1 MPTDPAQERPVQK
14 RATRASVA
22 AKTPTTARK
31 TAVATADTARKRADK
46 TAGRMTKKVAATA
59 SAAAPART
67 SPARQSPSSRD
78 ALAAGAARASGE
90 RARRT
95 RTPLLDASP
104 EPPPAVPEAGDPA
117 VEPLEVTARHTGAKH
132 RPRPSPRAAAPS
144 AKAVAHSGG
153 RTERR
158 QRTRT
163 TTARRPGPQ
172 AARTL
177 AAVPDAAVP
186 DAAVPDA
193 AVPDAAV
200 PDAAVPD
207 AAVPDV
213 GALEVALTAPGAVH
227 PGVEDVVGAAV
238 AALRTVAA
246 ATGISSEEVEVQVA
260 RTLAFVRRRL
270 TGDFDV
276 DEFGFDED
284 FTTNIYL
291 PLLRPLYRTWFRV
304 EVRGVEN
311 LPAEGGGLVVANH
324 SGTVAMDSLMTQV
337 AVFDEHP
344 EHRHLRM
351 LGADLVFQTPVVAQV
366 ARKSGSTLA
375 GNADAERLLGGGEL
389 VGVWPEGFKGVGKP
403 FSERYK
409 LQRFGRGG
417 FVSAAIRTGVPI
429 IPCSI
434 IGAEEIYPILGN
446 MKTLARVLGAP
457 YAPVTPTWPL
467 LGPLGLIPLPSKWI
481 IEFGVP
487 VETQDLGPG
496 AADDPMLV
504 FDLTDQI
511 RETIQQSL
519 YSLLM
524 QRRSVFF

>member
-14 RATRASVA
+14 RATRASAA
-22 AKTPTTARK
+22 AKAPTTARK
-31 TAVATADTARKRADK
+31 SAIPTADPARKRGDK
-46 TAGRMTKKVAATA
+46 AAGRMTKKVAATA
-59 SAAAPART
+59 SAAPART

-78 ALAAGAARASGE
+78 ALATGAARASGE

-104 EPPPAVPEAGDPA
+104 EPSPAVSMAGDPA

-144 AKAVAHSGG
+144 TKAVAHSGG

-186 DAAVPDA
+186 DA
-193 AVPDAAV
+193 
-200 PDAAVPD
+200 
-207 AAVPDV
+207 
-213 GALEVALTAPGAVH
+213 GAPEVALTAPGAVH
-227 PGVEDVVGAAV
+227 PGVEDVLGAAV

-487 VETQDLGPG
+487 VETKDLGPG

>member
-59 SAAAPART
+59 SAAAPAKT

-117 VEPLEVTARHTGAKH
+117 VEPLEVTARHTEAKH

-158 QRTRT
+158 QRNRT
-163 TTARRPGPQ
+163 TTARRPGPH

-186 DAAVPDA
+186 DA
-193 AVPDAAV
+193 
-200 PDAAVPD
+200 
-207 AAVPDV
+207 
-213 GALEVALTAPGAVH
+213 GAPEVALTAPGAVH

-284 FTTNIYL
+284 FTTNVYL

>member
-1 MPTDPAQERPVQK
+1 MATDPTTQSSTTTSAPTGSASPARSMK
-14 RATRASVA
+14 ATAKNVTA
-22 AKTPTTARK
+22 KKVTAKKVTAKTVTA
-31 TAVATADTARKRADK
+31 
-46 TAGRMTKKVAATA
+46 KKTA
-59 SAAAPART
+59 SAPAG
-67 SPARQSPSSRD
+67 ARRGSSSRD
-78 ALAAGAARASGE
+78 ALAAGAARATGE
-90 RARRT
+90 RSRRT
-95 RTPLLDASP
+95 RTPLLGPGPVAEAPVSTTVPAPTTVSAPTVPFPVAEAPPLGVPTDAIR
-104 EPPPAVPEAGDPA
+104 AAA
-117 VEPLEVTARHTGAKH
+117 EVTSKHTASKH
-132 RPRPSPRAAAPS
+132 RPQPSPRTTTPS

-153 RTERR
+153 RAQRR
-158 QRTRT
+158 SPTRGSGNRGT
-163 TTARRPGPQ
+163 RARR
-172 AARTL
+172 AL
-177 AAVPDAAVP
+177 VS
-186 DAAVPDA
+186 
-193 AVPDAAV
+193 
-200 PDAAVPD
+200 
-207 AAVPDV
+207 VPDV
-213 GALEVALTAPGAVH
+213 PEGGSSSPVPVPRPGAIH
-227 PGVEDVVGAAV
+227 PGMEDLLHAGV

-246 ATGISSEEVEVQVA
+246 ATGISPEDVEVQVA
-260 RTLAFVRRRL
+260 RTLAFLRRRL
-270 TGDFDV
+270 TGEFHV

-284 FTTNIYL
+284 FTTNAYL
-291 PLLRPLYRTWFRV
+291 PLLRPLYRSWFRV
-304 EVRGVEN
+304 EVRGMEN
-311 LPAEGGGLVVANH
+311 IPADGGGLVVANH

-344 EHRHLRM
+344 AHRHLRM
-351 LGADLVFQTPVVAQV
+351 LGADLVFQTPFVGQL

-375 GNADAERLLGGGEL
+375 GNADAERLLAGGDL

-417 FVSAAIRTGVPI
+417 FVAAAIRTGVPI

-434 IGAEEIYPILGN
+434 VGAEEIYPIIGN
-446 MKTLARVLGAP
+446 MKTLARLVGAP

-487 VETQDLGPG
+487 VETKDLGAG

-511 RETIQQSL
+511 RETIQQTL

>member
-14 RATRASVA
+14 RATRASGA
-22 AKTPTTARK
+22 AKAPTTAPK

-46 TAGRMTKKVAATA
+46 TAGRMTKKVTATA

-158 QRTRT
+158 QRNRT
-163 TTARRPGPQ
+163 TTARRSGPQ

-186 DAAVPDA
+186 D
-193 AVPDAAV
+193 
-200 PDAAVPD
+200 
-207 AAVPDV
+207 V
-213 GALEVALTAPGAVH
+213 GAPEVALTAPGAVH

>member
-1 MPTDPAQERPVQK
+1 MATDPPIE
-14 RATRASVA
+14 TSTTTS
-22 AKTPTTARK
+22 TPTGTAVTAPRKKATPKKATARKATAKSATAKVTARK
-31 TAVATADTARKRADK
+31 TVTP
-46 TAGRMTKKVAATA
+46 TAGTRRG
-59 SAAAPART
+59 S
-67 SPARQSPSSRD
+67 SSRD
-78 ALAAGAARASGE
+78 ALATGAARATGE

-95 RTPLLDASP
+95 RTPLLAP
-104 EPPPAVPEAGDPA
+104 VPVAAVPVPVAAVPVPVVESPALGAPSEAISA
-117 VEPLEVTARHTGAKH
+117 ATADATTRHTASKH
-132 RPRPSPRAAAPS
+132 RPQPSPRTTPPS

-153 RTERR
+153 RTQRR
-158 QRTRT
+158 SSIRGAA
-163 TTARRPGPQ
+163 ARGARPRRALVSVPNVPETGSRSPVPVPRPG
-172 AARTL
+172 AI
-177 AAVPDAAVP
+177 
-186 DAAVPDA
+186 
-193 AVPDAAV
+193 
-200 PDAAVPD
+200 
-207 AAVPDV
+207 
-213 GALEVALTAPGAVH
+213 H
-227 PGVEDVVGAAV
+227 PGMEDLLQAGV

-246 ATGISSEEVEVQVA
+246 ATGISPEDVEVQVA
-260 RTLAFVRRRL
+260 RTLAFLRRRL
-270 TGDFDV
+270 TGEFHV

-284 FTTNIYL
+284 FTTHAYL
-291 PLLRPLYRTWFRV
+291 PLLRPLYRSWFRV
-304 EVRGVEN
+304 EVRGMEN
-311 LPAEGGGLVVANH
+311 IPGDGGGLVVANH

-344 EHRHLRM
+344 AHRHLRM
-351 LGADLVFQTPVVAQV
+351 LGADLVFQTPFVGQL

-375 GNADAERLLGGGEL
+375 GNADAERLLAGGDL

-417 FVSAAIRTGVPI
+417 FVAAAIRTGVPI

-434 IGAEEIYPILGN
+434 VGAEEIYPIIGH
-446 MKTLARVLGAP
+446 MKTLARLIGAP

-487 VETQDLGPG
+487 VQTKDLGAG

-511 RETIQQSL
+511 RETIQQTL

>member
-14 RATRASVA
+14 RATRASAA
-22 AKTPTTARK
+22 AKAPTTARK
-31 TAVATADTARKRADK
+31 SAIATADTARKRGDK
-46 TAGRMTKKVAATA
+46 AAGRMTKKAAATA

-78 ALAAGAARASGE
+78 ALATGAARASGE

-104 EPPPAVPEAGDPA
+104 EPSPAVSMAGDPA

-186 DAAVPDA
+186 DVGA
-193 AVPDAAV
+193 
-200 PDAAVPD
+200 
-207 AAVPDV
+207 PDV
-213 GALEVALTAPGAVH
+213 GAPEVAALTAPGAVH
-227 PGVEDVVGAAV
+227 PGVEDVLGAAV

-487 VETQDLGPG
+487 VETKDLGPG

>member
-1 MPTDPAQERPVQK
+1 MPTDPTPERDAK
-14 RATRASVA
+14 KSARTAATR
-22 AKTPTTARK
+22 
-31 TAVATADTARKRADK
+31 
-46 TAGRMTKKVAATA
+46 
-59 SAAAPART
+59 RT
-67 SPARQSPSSRD
+67 RSSRN
-78 ALAAGAARASGE
+78 AFAAGAARASGE

-95 RTPLLDASP
+95 RTPLLGAAPEEALVPTEVDVSGPAEPAGAVSP
-104 EPPPAVPEAGDPA
+104 PRPVTSEKRAPAPAAEPDDPA
-117 VEPLEVTARHTGAKH
+117 AAPLEVTARHPAAKH
-132 RPRPSPRAAAPS
+132 RPRPSPRASAPS

-158 QRTRT
+158 QQARKA
-163 TTARRPGPQ
+163 TARSSARR

-177 AAVPDAAVP
+177 TSVPDLGPAQPPDAAV
-186 DAAVPDA
+186 AVP
-193 AVPDAAV
+193 
-200 PDAAVPD
+200 
-207 AAVPDV
+207 
-213 GALEVALTAPGAVH
+213 GPGSVH
-227 PGVEDVVGAAV
+227 PGMEDLVGAVV

-246 ATGISSEEVEVQVA
+246 STGISSEEVDIQVA

-284 FTTNIYL
+284 FTTNVYL
-291 PLLRPLYRTWFRV
+291 PLLRPLYRRWFRV
-304 EVRGVEN
+304 EVRGIEN
-311 LPAEGGGLVVANH
+311 LPPDGGGLVVANH

-337 AVFDEHP
+337 AVYDEHP
-344 EHRHLRM
+344 GHRHLRM
-351 LGADLVFQTPVVAQV
+351 LGADLVFRTPLVAKM

-375 GNADAERLLGGGEL
+375 GNADAERLLAGGDL

-434 IGAEEIYPILGN
+434 VGAEEIYPILGN
-446 MKTLARVLGAP
+446 MRTLARLVGAP
-457 YAPVTPTWPL
+457 YVPVTPTWPL

-487 VETQDLGPG
+487 VETKDLGAG

-511 RETIQQSL
+511 RETIQQTL